1 MISRTGNE
9 ICCDKNQIC
18 ALRFFWDFICVIPH
32 SCNRIFGCLILDG
45 DFYHLIDPQG
55 KKKIE
60 FCLQCYICRY
70 FYSQMFIQAENF
82 YSAKSFIYQMLAGY
96 YYCWWAHYS
105 CRQLARQSARW
116 QKSGMKVSMVS
127 EFFIIFVYKFETSEI
142 FALLT
147 KNEIRL

>member
-70 FYSQMFIQAENF
+70 FYSQMRIFILPNRLSTKCWRVTIIAGERIIRSGSLHGNLQDDRNLVWR
-82 YSAKSFIYQMLAGY
+82 YRWYQSFL
-96 YYCWWAHYS
+96 
-105 CRQLARQSARW
+105 L
-116 QKSGMKVSMVS
+116 
-127 EFFIIFVYKFETSEI
+127 FFVYKFETSEI

>member
-82 YSAKSFIYQMLAGY
+82 YSAKSFNVGGLLLLLVSALFVPAACTAICKMTEIWYEGIDGIRVFY
-96 YYCWWAHYS
+96 YFLCIN
-105 CRQLARQSARW
+105 LKL
-116 QKSGMKVSMVS
+116 QK
-127 EFFIIFVYKFETSEI
+127 F
-142 FALLT
+142 LLC
-147 KNEIRL
+147 

>member
-96 YYCWWAHYS
+96 YYCWWANYS

-127 EFFIIFVYKFETSEI
+127 EFFIIFCVWIWNFRNFCFVNKEW
-142 FALLT
+142 
-147 KNEIRL
+147 N

>member
-82 YSAKSFIYQMLAGY
+82 YSAKSFSTKCWRVTIIAGERIIRAGSLHGNLQDDRNLVWRYRWYQSFL
-96 YYCWWAHYS
+96 
-105 CRQLARQSARW
+105 L
-116 QKSGMKVSMVS
+116 
-127 EFFIIFVYKFETSEI
+127 FFVYEFETSEI

>member
-70 FYSQMFIQAENF
+70 FYSQMFIQAFFF

-127 EFFIIFVYKFETSEI
+127 EFFYYFLCINLKLQKF
-142 FALLT
+142 LLC
-147 KNEIRL
+147 

>member
-60 FCLQCYICRY
+60 FAYNATFADIFILRCLYKLRI
-70 FYSQMFIQAENF
+70 FILPNRL
-82 YSAKSFIYQMLAGY
+82 STKCWRVTIIAGE
-96 YYCWWAHYS
+96 
-105 CRQLARQSARW
+105 R
-116 QKSGMKVSMVS
+116 
-127 EFFIIFVYKFETSEI
+127 IIRAGSLQGNLQDDRNLV
-142 FALLT
+142 
-147 KNEIRL
+147 